1 MEMVGRIRR
10 VNLAAI
16 DLNLLVALDAVLSE
30 KNVTRA
36 AARIGR
42 SQPATSHALNR
53 ARALFEDPLLVRVR
67 GALEPTARARQ
78 LAPRLHRIL
87 RELGAALDRHR
98 DFDPA
103 GVESVTIA
111 ATDYVGF
118 VLLPHLFGLLRQV
131 APRLGVH
138 IRTAEGVDALEP
150 VRDGV
155 VELALGTFPRVPAE
169 LRTEALFDD
178 QFVCLRRQT
187 HASADRPRGSRA
199 RRGPPRLTVQEFAD
213 AGHVLVVSPSS
224 GQGPVD
230 VALAR
235 VGRSRRVMAYVPH
248 FLVAPG
254 IVATTDLVLT
264 TGRRIAE
271 AFATA
276 RGLQIFAPPVALA
289 PFAVAMVWHPRTEED
304 SVARWLRSIVREATS
319 RLRAAEKGGRRRA
332 RHVSP

>member
-1 MEMVGRIRR
+1 

-16 DLNLLVALDAVLSE
+16 DLNLLVALDAVLAE
-30 KNVTRA
+30 RNVTRA

-53 ARALFEDPLLVRVR
+53 ARSLFEDPLLVRVR
-67 GALEPTARARQ
+67 GALELTARARQ

-87 RELGAALDRHR
+87 RELGAALDTHR

-118 VLLPHLFGLLRQV
+118 VLLPHLFALLRQV
-131 APRLGVH
+131 APQLSVH
-138 IRTAEGVDALEP
+138 VRTADGPDALEP

-155 VELALGTFPRVPAE
+155 VELAVGTFPRVPAG

-178 QFVCLRRQT
+178 QFVCLRRHT
-187 HASADRPRGSRA
+187 RTGTARPSRAPARPRA
-199 RRGPPRLTVQEFAD
+199 ARLTIQEFTA
-213 AGHVLVVSPSS
+213 AGHVLVVSPST

-230 VALAR
+230 HALAR
-235 VGRSRRVMAYVPH
+235 IGRNRRVAAYVPH

-254 IVATTDLVLT
+254 IVAHTDLVLT

-271 AFATA
+271 PFAVA
-276 RGLQIFAPPVALA
+276 LGLQIFAPPVALA
-289 PFAVAMVWHPRTEED
+289 PFNVAMVWHPRTEED
-304 SVARWLRSIVREATS
+304 SVARWLRAIVREATS
-319 RLRAAEKGGRRRA
+319 RLLAAESGRPRRA
-332 RHVSP
+332 RDVSP